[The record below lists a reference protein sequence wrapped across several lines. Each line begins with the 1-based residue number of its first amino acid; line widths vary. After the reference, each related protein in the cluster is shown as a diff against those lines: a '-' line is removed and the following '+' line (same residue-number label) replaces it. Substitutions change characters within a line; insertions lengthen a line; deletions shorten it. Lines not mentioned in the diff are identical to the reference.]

1 MARGVA
7 SRCNDMVTW
16 LLLLGCLAASGSG
29 CGPAAML
36 AARFATPFAA
46 CAVQRSGG
54 DPLQALARELQSDRP
69 ELRKRAVRQLAAEGS
84 PPAWRLVFGALAD
97 GESTVG
103 DEAQLCLSRL
113 PDLAL
118 ATELAGRAG
127 LAHREPKLRR
137 RAAEALGRIGFSL
150 DPALLLGALDDREA
164 EVAHLAL
171 WSIER
176 LANQRRL
183 HGDFERP
190 GLSLER
196 CARSHREALVRAAA
210 VCARGALWAAAG
222 RGALRDAPD
231 GKQAALDAQAQA
243 GLLDWLSRC
252 AQDRDPRVRCAV
264 AMTARHLPAVQA
276 LALTRV
282 LTDDPQD
289 AVRLALVE
297 TYEALACMQGLQ
309 ALIARLE
316 RETMP
321 RARAQVVAALQR
333 LSGWKHRDDPRPW
346 RDWAAS
352 LPADWR
358 PGLIPAAND
367 SSQAAAAGAPVQG
380 GEGRSSARASF
391 VGLPLLSPRVC
402 FAIDFS
408 GSMWTPMPDGRVPKD
423 LVDARLRSTLEA
435 LTPATQFNIV
445 VFTNEVIPWRPKL
458 LPAQPAHV
466 RAAIADFERCQERGR
481 GNFFDAALF
490 ALDDPAVDTLITLTD
505 GVPTG
510 GFHSHLDLVIP
521 LLLERNRFRRV
532 AFDTVLVDA
541 PPGSE
546 RRWRVLS
553 QHSGGRLVATEK
565 AE

>member
-1 MARGVA
+1 M
-7 SRCNDMVTW
+7 
-16 LLLLGCLAASGSG
+16 LAA
-29 CGPAAML
+29 GPAAPS
-36 AARFATPFAA
+36 APC
-46 CAVQRSGG
+46 CAQRQGA
-54 DPLQALARELQSDRP
+54 DRLQTLARELQSDRP
-69 ELRKRAVRQLAAEGS
+69 EERRRAIRQLAAEGS
-84 PPAWRLVFGALAD
+84 PPAWRMVFGALGD
-97 GESTVG
+97 LESAVG
-103 DEAQLCLSRL
+103 DEAQLCLARL

-118 ATELAGRAG
+118 AGELAGKAG
-127 LAHREPKLRR
+127 LGHREPRVRR
-137 RAAEALGRIGFSL
+137 RAAEALGRMGFSL
-150 DPALLLGALDDREA
+150 DPALLLGALDDREP

-183 HGDFERP
+183 NGDFERP
-190 GLSLER
+190 GLLLER
-196 CARSHREALVRAAA
+196 CARSHRDALVRAAA
-210 VCARGALWAAAG
+210 VCARGALLAAAE
-222 RGALRDAPD
+222 RGAAREASGEQP
-231 GKQAALDAQAQA
+231 AALDARAQA
-243 GLLDWLSRC
+243 EFVHWLSRC
-252 AQDRDPRVRCAV
+252 AEDRDPRVRCAV
-264 AMTARHLPAVQA
+264 AMSARHLPAAQA
-276 LALTRV
+276 LALTRA
-282 LTDDPQD
+282 LADDPQD

-297 TYEALACMQGLQ
+297 TCEALACTQSLQ
-309 ALIARLE
+309 ALIGRLE
-316 RETMP
+316 RESMP

-346 RDWAAS
+346 RDWLNT
-352 LPADWR
+352 LPPDWR
-358 PGLIPAAND
+358 PGLFPTAAD
-367 SSQAAAAGAPVQG
+367 STPAAAAGAPLAG

-435 LTPATQFNIV
+435 LSPATQFNIV

-458 LPAQPAHV
+458 VPAQPAHV

-481 GNFFDAALF
+481 GNFFDAASF

-510 GFHSHLDLVIP
+510 GFHSHLELVIP

-541 PPGSE
+541 PAGAE